1 MADVEQAGRRPNSS
15 MLFGNAAVFDR
26 HFPASKWNQACTER
40 VMQRVEDLFFA
51 LRALGLKRGDRVA
64 ILSENRVEWAVA
76 DYATMCAG
84 AITVPIYPTLSP
96 SQIEVLLKDSGAAVV
111 FVSTLPLLEKLKAVQ
126 AGSSGRYIILFDS
139 GISQPG
145 SIRLD
150 ALYEMG
156 RQSAYDYPGEFR
168 RSALA
173 VQAEDTATIIYT
185 SGTTGVPKGAM

>member
-1 MADVEQAGRRPNSS
+1 MLNENIGILEQDGECPSS
-15 MLFGNAAVFDR
+15 GGILTLASLLFNAAEKYRKVDAFKFKTNGRWSDVST
-26 HFPASKWNQACTER
+26 HDFLL
-40 VMQRVEDLFFA
+40 RVEDLFFA

-126 AGSSGRYIILFDS
+126 AGSSVRYIILFDS

-145 SIRLD
+145 
-150 ALYEMG
+150 
-156 RQSAYDYPGEFR
+156 
-168 RSALA
+168 
-173 VQAEDTATIIYT
+173 
-185 SGTTGVPKGAM
+185 